1 MPPILIVEDSETQA
15 LKLRFLLEAEGWE
28 VVRTATA
35 EDALEDLNR
44 SLPALIVADY
54 HLPGLR
60 GDELCQ
66 RVRMNIRTRDIP
78 ILMLTAEQGL
88 GSELAGLD
96 SGADNYVSKSVP
108 SEILLLRVRALLRK
122 GAQAAGIVTSMDS
135 FRRAS
140 VLAIDDSAT
149 YLEYLA
155 AVLEAEGYL
164 VSKSSGAAEALAL
177 LEREVFDCVLVDL
190 VMPAM
195 DGIGVC
201 HRMGELNRLQRES
214 RGGDRQPAV
223 VIMLTSSE
231 GAEDMTRSLEAGADD
246 FVGKSSDPAVLK
258 ARIRALLRRKFFQE
272 ENQRIVSELRSREI
286 ETVRSQAARE
296 AELNEA
302 LRKACDDLRQS
313 QDAAIQHERL
323 RALGQMASGIAH
335 DINNALAPVSLYVAT
350 LLEREPGLSTRARDY
365 LEITQRAIE
374 DVAHTVGRMRDFYR
388 ARGPELVL
396 SPVDVNRIVRQVADL
411 TRARWHDIPLE
422 RGIVIDLRLD
432 LARNLAHASGIEA
445 EMREALTNLVFNA
458 VDAMPAGGTLML
470 RTSAASE
477 DSGHIEI
484 AVTDTGSGMDEQTRR
499 QCLEPFFTTKGERGT
514 GLGLAMV
521 YGVVRRH
528 SAEIDIESA
537 PGAGTTVRLRF
548 ASSAASQIPV
558 QEAPEIAPTSLRLLI
573 VDDDPVVSK
582 TLHQILEIEGH
593 QVATA
598 MGGQEAVNLFEA
610 GSDRR
615 DSFDVVITDLGMPH
629 VDGTRVAAAVKTGSP
644 ATRVILLTG
653 WGQKLMA
660 EGNVPPHV
668 DYVISKPPKLRDLRN
683 ALAQCAQQQV

>member
-1 MPPILIVEDSETQA
+1 
-15 LKLRFLLEAEGWE
+15 
-28 VVRTATA
+28 
-35 EDALEDLNR
+35 
-44 SLPALIVADY
+44 
-54 HLPGLR
+54 
-60 GDELCQ
+60 
-66 RVRMNIRTRDIP
+66 
-78 ILMLTAEQGL
+78 
-88 GSELAGLD
+88 
-96 SGADNYVSKSVP
+96 
-108 SEILLLRVRALLRK
+108 
-122 GAQAAGIVTSMDS
+122 MDS

-272 ENQRIVSELRSREI
+272 ENQRIVTELRSREI